1 MIRTLADVG
10 MSPTGL
16 WQLWMCDCGKYR
28 TYFVNT
34 GHPII
39 QIRHEG
45 KRLRPYDGPGV
56 SGVQRQTDPRSIAD
70 CAYRRSITLPGA
82 RLQCEMQSLERG
94 SLDPSAAQVRAHRS
108 RDCQRR
114 HSYERGGMAVDIG
127 RV

>member
-56 SGVQRQTDPRSIAD
+56 SGVQRQTDPRRHRGLRVPQEYYTS
-70 CAYRRSITLPGA
+70 G
-82 RLQCEMQSLERG
+82 RLVTMQQYNSG
-94 SLDPSAAQVRAHRS
+94 T
-108 RDCQRR
+108 
-114 HSYERGGMAVDIG
+114 AV
-127 RV
+127 V